1 MSSGIAMG
9 RLKEERRAWRRD
21 HPVGFYARPRNK
33 GDGSSELMVWEAGVP
48 GKAGTD
54 WEGGVYK
61 VTMEFSPEYPSKPP
75 KCKFV
80 PPLFHPNVY
89 PSGKLFLECVFCF
102 GCRGCLS
109 FVIHS
114 HLTSHHID

>member
-1 MSSGIAMG
+1 MSSGIATG

-33 GDGSSELMVWEAGVP
+33 GDGSTEIMVWEAGIP
-48 GKAGTD
+48 GKNGTD

-61 VTMEFSPEYPSKPP
+61 VTMEFSEEYPSKPP

-89 PSGKLFLECVFCF
+89 PSGELNYMVCVCV
-102 GCRGCLS
+102 GVCVCLHCA
-109 FVIHS
+109 IH
-114 HLTSHHID
+114 D

>member
-33 GDGSSELMVWEAGVP
+33 GDGSSELMVWEAGIP
-48 GKAGTD
+48 GKSGTD

-61 VTMEFSPEYPSKPP
+61 VTMEFSTEYPSKPP

-89 PSGKLFLECVFCF
+89 PSGMYVLYNCDADVLLFVASF
-102 GCRGCLS
+102 LS
-109 FVIHS
+109 QIY
-114 HLTSHHID
+114 HHHHQSK